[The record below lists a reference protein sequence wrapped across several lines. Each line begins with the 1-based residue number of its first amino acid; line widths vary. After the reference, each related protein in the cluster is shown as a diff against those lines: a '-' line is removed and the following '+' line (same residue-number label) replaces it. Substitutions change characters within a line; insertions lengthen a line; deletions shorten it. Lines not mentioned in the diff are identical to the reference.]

1 LAVAF
6 AALEKEPLLAN
17 RLQRYEDVEK
27 NMFPLL
33 LSAKFQTGKM
43 MCVFFDRNRRERKY
57 PCYYNIMPA
66 TTFSIIPYLRVT

>member
-1 LAVAF
+1 VLEKQCHLPDKATSSGSLARWSRKTASLAVAF

-43 MCVFFDRNRRERKY
+43 MCVFF
-57 PCYYNIMPA
+57 
-66 TTFSIIPYLRVT
+66 